1 MYENSCEFKS
11 ILNIS
16 TISSDKDN
24 SYSLRNKEYIYI
36 YIYIYTYMILYSIRF
51 L

>member
-1 MYENSCEFKS
+1 MGGYTMYETPNEFES
-11 ILNIS
+11 ILNIT

-24 SYSLRNKEYIYI
+24 SYSLRNEEYICI
-36 YIYIYTYMILYSIRF
+36 CMILYNVWF